1 MKKILF
7 FLMIIFTVLG
17 LCSCKKEETKGVYYA
32 PIASTA
38 EESRVVMSFTVD
50 GRTYDV
56 RYELYRALFVGNRY
70 EVDGGD
76 DSVWTGPLAEDKINE
91 INEIIVDKAA
101 EIYSTLDLAQR
112 LGINAYSFEAD
123 LNIQYMIDLY
133 VKGGESES
141 GTSVVG
147 YGSYDKFLAS
157 LKKKGMN
164 YATCELMFR
173 YSYALERINEY
184 YVGTYGIFGYTGGK
198 LNVTDK
204 ALKDYYYS
212 DECVRVLEAYF
223 QVGTKTEERIGE
235 IRDSFENESSIKAI
249 AAKIIQYTTV
259 TSSELIDT
267 SGNVVGKAIGYY
279 ELDSKYYSEY
289 ISEAFSLSHGD
300 VSRVICIDNIND
312 IYADGYYVLIGVE
325 KDDQH
330 FENSKS
336 HIKSSYVNNE
346 IGKILYA
353 EKESMAQSVL
363 FAQDY
368 EKINHS
374 ELIK

>member
-32 PIASTA
+32 PVASTA

-267 SGNVVGKAIGYY
+267 SGNVVGKPIGYY

-353 EKESMAQSVL
+353 AKESMAQSVL